1 MAFKMKGFSGF
12 KSSPMKQIDGDVDTT
27 WVDQVYSKSK
37 VDENLKKTGH
47 HTEGSLRGQ
56 KKSKYH
62 HTGKGNLKGA
72 GTE

>member
-12 KSSPMKQIDGDVDTT
+12 GNSPMKKDVDTT
-27 WVDQVYSKSK
+27 WVDQVYSKAK
-37 VDENLKKTGH
+37 VDENLKKSGY
-47 HTEGSLRGQ
+47 HTEGRLRGK

-72 GTE
+72 DIA